1 MGTLFGRQ
9 IVLSM
14 HKKVDKE
21 NSPGAIISNFKYRYH
36 PEKTK
41 KKFKCS
47 SFIITCQ
54 PRVLHGFINAA
65 AIQPR
70 QNRVGELQPALA
82 VISIQKRTK
91 KNNCDRNWR
100 ENSQRRL
107 RVHAN
112 AHAENHQSQH
122 KKKYKT
128 PPIERNIAQPCTKFE
143 IRSNKCAN
151 GGHFFYR
158 LSVDFFHWAS
168 LVSHRRNLFAVI
180 RFHSEGILVWTPV
193 PAVCCGHDST
203 CFRLQLGVPDNLF
216 FHRKKKMTLQRLRL
230 FSFSSTEECLV
241 RLL

>member
-9 IVLSM
+9 IVQCT
-14 HKKVDKE
+14 KKWTRRTRRALR
-21 NSPGAIISNFKYRYH
+21 SIISNFKYLYH
-36 PEKTK
+36 PEKAK
-41 KKFKCS
+41 KNLKCS
-47 SFIITCQ
+47 SIIITCQ
-54 PRVLHGFINAA
+54 PRVLHGFISAA

-100 ENSQRRL
+100 ENSQHGL

-112 AHAENHQSQH
+112 ADAENHQSQH

-128 PPIERNIAQPCTKFE
+128 PLIERNIAQPCTKFE

-158 LSVDFFHWAS
+158 FSVDFFH
-168 LVSHRRNLFAVI
+168 
-180 RFHSEGILVWTPV
+180 
-193 PAVCCGHDST
+193 
-203 CFRLQLGVPDNLF
+203 
-216 FHRKKKMTLQRLRL
+216 
-230 FSFSSTEECLV
+230 
-241 RLL
+241 

>member
-1 MGTLFGRQ
+1 MSSQFSTLQ
-9 IVLSM
+9 LCNITVLAARFWGHFLTAKSYFQCTI
-14 HKKVDKE
+14 KWTRRTRRALR
-21 NSPGAIISNFKYRYH
+21 SIISNFKYRYH

-41 KKFKCS
+41 KNFKCS
-47 SFIITCQ
+47 SIIITCQ
-54 PRVLHGFINAA
+54 PRVLHGFISAA

-128 PPIERNIAQPCTKFE
+128 PLIERNIAQPCTKFE
-143 IRSNKCAN
+143 I
-151 GGHFFYR
+151 
-158 LSVDFFHWAS
+158 W
-168 LVSHRRNLFAVI
+168 
-180 RFHSEGILVWTPV
+180 
-193 PAVCCGHDST
+193 ST
-203 CFRLQLGVPDNLF
+203 CFRVQLGVPDNLF
-216 FHRKKKMTLQRLRL
+216 FQKKK
-230 FSFSSTEECLV
+230 EE
-241 RLL
+241 